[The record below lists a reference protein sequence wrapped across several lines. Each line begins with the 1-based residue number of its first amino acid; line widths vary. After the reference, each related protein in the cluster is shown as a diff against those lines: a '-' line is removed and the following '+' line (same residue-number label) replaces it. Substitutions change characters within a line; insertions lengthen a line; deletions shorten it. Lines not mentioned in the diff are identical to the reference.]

1 MAPGEV
7 HRANRRCAH
16 SLRLPLPAREL
27 TGALSGGAAFDSNL
41 HCLAFTIFHVMATME
56 WVTTDRVSGGASG
69 WEDRP
74 IMSAVSARCED
85 FVSCAATTI
94 VRCASDAAMPGKSG
108 YYAVGSMY
116 IFLDKVHAT
125 SLAPCGGAC
134 PTADASC
141 LQFAAHVG
149 EAVPRSSI
157 ERVLPYDLIRSAYL
171 SAYEAGGL
179 LQLDL
184 GLEDPGTPTP
194 IAAGGN

>member
-1 MAPGEV
+1 MGASIARLCGDAWLGPVAPGEV
-7 HRANRRCAH
+7 HRANRRGAH

-125 SLAPCGGAC
+125 SLAPWR
-134 PTADASC
+134 C
-141 LQFAAHVG
+141 LPH
-149 EAVPRSSI
+149 R
-157 ERVLPYDLIRSAYL
+157 
-171 SAYEAGGL
+171 
-179 LQLDL
+179 
-184 GLEDPGTPTP
+184 
-194 IAAGGN
+194 